1 MKTDKQINIF
11 FAFVV
16 CRQLLF
22 LQNTKSC
29 LYNATTNPPN
39 PIQMF
44 FQRREFFEVNY
55 YPSFFLSFSLSL
67 SLCLSLS
74 ISQTH
79 KHINTQTHKQTHTH
93 FSHFHFILLGMFLL
107 ASASSSSSIHFHS
120 SYFSVY
126 LQLALL

>member
-11 FAFVV
+11 CI

-55 YPSFFLSFSLSL
+55 YPSFFSLFLSL

>member
-11 FAFVV
+11 CI

-55 YPSFFLSFSLSL
+55 YLSLFFSLSL

-74 ISQTH
+74 ISHTH

-107 ASASSSSSIHFHS
+107 ASASSSIHFHS

-126 LQLALL
+126 PQLALL